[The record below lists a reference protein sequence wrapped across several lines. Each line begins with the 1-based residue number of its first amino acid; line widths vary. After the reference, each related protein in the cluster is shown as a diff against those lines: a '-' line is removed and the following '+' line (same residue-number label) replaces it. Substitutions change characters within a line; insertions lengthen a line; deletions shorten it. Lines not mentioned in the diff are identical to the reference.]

1 MGEQILA
8 LTMAMVSGG
17 EEDRTLLEALCAAAE
32 TAWTARLWE
41 GATAEAGGSAFC
53 CAAAFTAA
61 ADYMVSRFGG
71 GVREFT
77 AGELS
82 VKSYDGPDAAELAG
96 ALRQTAERLMA
107 PYAAE
112 ADFAFRG
119 VRG

>member
-1 MGEQILA
+1 MGEQILE
-8 LTMAMVSGG
+8 LAMTVAGAG
-17 EEDRTLLEALCAAAE
+17 EEERALLEPLCAAAE
-32 TAWTARLWE
+32 TAWTARLRE
-41 GATAEAGGSAFC
+41 GVTAEACGSAFC

-61 ADYMVSRFGG
+61 ADFAVSRFG

-77 AGELS
+77 AGEIS
-82 VKSYDGPDAAELAG
+82 VKGRNVSDAAELAH

>member
-41 GATAEAGGSAFC
+41 GATAEACGSAFC

-61 ADYMVSRFGG
+61 ADFAMARRAGGAVS
-71 GVREFT
+71 FT
-77 AGELS
+77 AGEIS
-82 VKSYDGPDAAELAG
+82 VKTGDGADQVSLAS
-96 ALRQTAERLMA
+96 ALRETAERLMA
-107 PYAAE
+107 PYAE
-112 ADFAFRG
+112 AGDFAFKG

>member
-8 LTMAMVSGG
+8 LAMAVAGAG
-17 EEDRTLLEALCAAAE
+17 EEDRALLKPLCAAAE
-32 TAWTARLWE
+32 TVWTARLRE
-41 GATAEAGGSAFC
+41 GMTTGTCGTVFC

-61 ADYMVSRFGG
+61 ADFMVSRSAG

-77 AGELS
+77 AGEIS
-82 VKSYDGPDAAELAG
+82 VKGRDGADAAEVAG

-112 ADFAFRG
+112 TDFAFQG

>member
-1 MGEQILA
+1 MGEKILA
-8 LTMAMVSGG
+8 LTMTVAGAG

-32 TAWTARLWE
+32 TGWTARLRD
-41 GATAEAGGSAFC
+41 GVTAETCGTAFC

-61 ADYMVSRFGG
+61 ADFMASRLGG

-82 VKSYDGPDAAELAG
+82 VKGRDGSDAAEVAG

-119 VRG
+119 VNG